1 MSEVWKDI
9 EGYEGKYQ
17 VSSFG
22 RVRSVPREWD
32 QSNRHGTLS
41 HYRSDGSIIKPHLR
55 RGYLS
60 VGLRTDPSH
69 FKRFQVHRLVA
80 QAFIQNPYNMP
91 QVNHK
96 DEDKT
101 NNRADNLEWCTAK
114 YNNNFGTR
122 PYRIGKSNSKGIGK
136 YDLQGHLVSTF
147 ANRQEAAEKENVTRA
162 CMDKRIDFNLKAGGY
177 YYKRLSAE

>member
-1 MSEVWKDI
+1 MNEIWKDI
-9 EGYEGKYQ
+9 EGYEGRYQ
-17 VSSFG
+17 VSNLG

-32 QSNRHGTLS
+32 QLNRHGTLS
-41 HYRSDGSIIKPHLR
+41 HYRTEGSIIKPLFLK
-55 RGYLS
+55 GYIT
-60 VGLRTDPSH
+60 VGLRSDPSH
-69 FKRFQVHRLVA
+69 FKRIPVHRLVA
-80 QAFIQNPYNMP
+80 QAFIQNPDGLP

-114 YNNNFGTR
+114 YNANFGTR
-122 PYRIGKSNSKGIGK
+122 PHRIGKAHSKGIGK

-147 ANRQEAAEKENVTRA
+147 ATRKEAAEKENVTMA